1 MANEQINVDLIPG
14 KVPPTCHCS
23 QYDVGRVV
31 RVNLTEGG
39 SAKSVASGESYEIH
53 VRKTDGNIVTA
64 ACSATVAN
72 TYVEFTTTEQ
82 MTACAGMNLCEIQI
96 TLSTKVIGTL
106 NFIMAVEE
114 DPIAGGSP
122 SESEIYNI
130 QALVD
135 NAVAANA
142 TITGMESE
150 IEDAREG
157 ADGTIYNSVGE
168 HIREVEDAVPMI
180 LHWNGAAFLE
190 PIANIVDAFDD
201 GQTFEL
207 RDVSTGEGVGEVY
220 SLYYASL
227 WTPSELLLYF
237 QKTNAGGIKAL
248 KINIDPTTSTLTSAQ
263 TDSLLK
269 RDNQTTTSNLW
280 SAKKT
285 SDEISLKASVADW
298 HVSEND
304 AWSSSK
310 IVSFL
315 PTDTASGAIAS
326 FDDGAD
332 AVPIVEGV
340 FNIDYDANGYTGQTI
355 YKAGKN
361 LFDKSDFIT
370 RYSSYYELAFDGS
383 IKTVGNLQAN
393 NVLWENVSNYSGVVT
408 VTFKYKYINGTGSA
422 GLRTKIEYTDGTTT
436 VIYTT
441 VVTDYNTVIATSN
454 STKTVRKITTD
465 FGTTSNVTNFYL
477 QVELG
482 STSSTYESFTGA
494 FYAVDWTTEAG
505 TVYGGSLNLTT
516 GVLTSTKAAD
526 GSDLAEP
533 VEYQLDPVVIPTLLG
548 NNNIYCDTGDSAVTY
563 RADVQRYID
572 KKIAAAL
579 NP

>member
-53 VRKTDGNIVTA
+53 VRKADGNIVTA

-340 FNIDYDANGYTGQTI
+340 FNIDYDTNGYTGMSI
-355 YKAGKN
+355 YRRGTNLWDEQWEQGNIDADTGENIHDSARIRSKN
-361 LFDKSDFIT
+361 LMPVVGGENYYFYTPILTGGFYNRIFFYDKNRDYISFIQT
-370 RYSSYYELAFDGS
+370 SINEGGFSFSVPSSARFIRFRLSTQYGATYNNDTS
-383 IKTVGNLQAN
+383 I
-393 NVLWENVSNYSGVVT
+393 NYPAT
-408 VTFKYKYINGTGSA
+408 DT
-422 GLRTKIEYTDGTTT
+422 EYHA
-436 VIYTT
+436 
-441 VVTDYNTVIATSN
+441 YNTN
-454 STKTVRKITTD
+454 SSVY
-465 FGTTSNVTNFYL
+465 N
-477 QVELG
+477 
-482 STSSTYESFTGA
+482 
-494 FYAVDWTTEAG
+494 VDWTTEAG

-563 RADVQRYID
+563 RADIAKYID
-572 KKIAAAL
+572 KKL

>member
-248 KINIDPTTSTLTSAQ
+248 KINIDPTTITLTSAQ

-340 FNIDYDANGYTGQTI
+340 FNIDYDTNGYTGMSI
-355 YKAGKN
+355 YRRGTNLWDEQWEQGNIDADTGENIHDSARIRSKN
-361 LFDKSDFIT
+361 LMPVVGGENYYFYTPILTGGFYNRIFFYDKNRDYISFIQT
-370 RYSSYYELAFDGS
+370 SINEGGFSFSVPSSARFIRFRLSTQYGATYNNDTS
-383 IKTVGNLQAN
+383 I
-393 NVLWENVSNYSGVVT
+393 NYPAT
-408 VTFKYKYINGTGSA
+408 DT
-422 GLRTKIEYTDGTTT
+422 EYHA
-436 VIYTT
+436 
-441 VVTDYNTVIATSN
+441 YNTN
-454 STKTVRKITTD
+454 SSVY
-465 FGTTSNVTNFYL
+465 N
-477 QVELG
+477 
-482 STSSTYESFTGA
+482 
-494 FYAVDWTTEAG
+494 VDWTTEAG

-563 RADVQRYID
+563 RADIAKYID
-572 KKIAAAL
+572 KKL